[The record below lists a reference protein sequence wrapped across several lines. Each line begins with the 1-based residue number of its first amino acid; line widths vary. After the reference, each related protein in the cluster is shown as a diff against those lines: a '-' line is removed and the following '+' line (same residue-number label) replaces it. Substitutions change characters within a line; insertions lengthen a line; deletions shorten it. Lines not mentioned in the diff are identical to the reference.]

1 MGKQIEK
8 WQIQRVHVLKSN
20 AGLGDVEYR
29 GMLSGYGVDSSKDLT
44 YAEANELIRTLVQM
58 APVKRVTLKYD
69 DVGFRQ
75 GYASPKQLRMLEAMW
90 AEVSVF
96 KEPKRRDEAY
106 LVFLRNRFNRIS
118 PLHIE
123 EQMVQRIK
131 KCLES
136 MQDNGRMKACRADM
150 KRLTEADVEETAK
163 I

>member
-1 MGKQIEK
+1 MGKAIER
-8 WQIQRVHVLKSN
+8 WQITRVHVLKAQ

-29 GMLSGYGVDSSKDLT
+29 GMLSGYGVDTSKDLT
-44 YAEANELIRTLVQM
+44 YGEANELIRTLVKM

-75 GYASPKQLRMLEAMW
+75 GFATPKQLRMLEALW

-96 KEPKRRDEAY
+96 KEPARRDQAY

-123 EQMVQRIK
+123 EQMVQRIRA
-131 KCLES
+131 CLL
-136 MQDNGRMKACRADM
+136 AM
-150 KRLTEADVEETAK
+150 KRQAGVHAEKETAE

>member
-1 MGKQIEK
+1 MGRQIEK
-8 WQIQRVHVLKSN
+8 WQIQRVHVLKNN
-20 AGLGDVEYR
+20 AGLSDEEYR
-29 GMLSGYGVDSSKDLT
+29 GLLSGYGAGSCKELS
-44 YAEANELIRTLVQM
+44 YAEANELIRVLVKM
-58 APVKRVTLKYD
+58 APAKRFDLKYD

-75 GYASPKQLRMLEAMW
+75 GFATPKQLRMLEALW

-131 KCLES
+131 RCLEA
-136 MQDNGRMKACRADM
+136 MKG
-150 KRLTEADVEETAK
+150 
-163 I
+163 